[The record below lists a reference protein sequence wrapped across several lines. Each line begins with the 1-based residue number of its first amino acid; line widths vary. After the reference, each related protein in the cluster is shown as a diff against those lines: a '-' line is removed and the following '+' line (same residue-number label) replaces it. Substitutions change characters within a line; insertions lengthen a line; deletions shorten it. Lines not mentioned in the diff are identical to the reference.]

1 MADKPDPKDFMLQNM
16 DGQTLTR
23 LPGQING
30 YDFVIANLN
39 KCNVYL
45 LDYSAQ
51 ITIDDCYDCNFYM
64 GPVEGSIFFRDCENC
79 TVSAS
84 SAQFRMKNCK
94 GFDCYLFAASDPSI
108 EYSENLRFAP
118 LNLSYP
124 DQDLHFRSAK
134 LDMGTNYWSQVFDF
148 NKKEGET
155 HWSLLPPDEF
165 MEKSYPQEG
174 MNSPVNPISR
184 STTYGGTDESQII
197 VGSQAQSDNMGD
209 IQSFD
214 FSATQEQAEAM
225 IASQSDDPFGSATPI
240 DDDPFSSGG
249 PSAGDPFGSS
259 QQGSDPFSGPPVFE
273 ASSGAE
279 PFMPSAEMSQMS
291 MASSET
297 DEEELERQ
305 RQRELENQL
314 RMQALYEREEAERR
328 TKDEKRNT
336 ATEQLAAWLA
346 QRNKSIESKKDYNR
360 QQEQVFA
367 EAKKAGT
374 AEASWKRVVTMIDFK
389 EQTDAKDRTRLRSV
403 LMAKKSE
410 G

>member
-1 MADKPDPKDFMLQNM
+1 
-16 DGQTLTR
+16 
-23 LPGQING
+23 
-30 YDFVIANLN
+30 
-39 KCNVYL
+39 
-45 LDYSAQ
+45 
-51 ITIDDCYDCNFYM
+51 
-64 GPVEGSIFFRDCENC
+64 
-79 TVSAS
+79 
-84 SAQFRMKNCK
+84 
-94 GFDCYLFAASDPSI
+94 
-108 EYSENLRFAP
+108 
-118 LNLSYP
+118 
-124 DQDLHFRSAK
+124 
-134 LDMGTNYWSQVFDF
+134 
-148 NKKEGET
+148 
-155 HWSLLPPDEF
+155 
-165 MEKSYPQEG
+165 
-174 MNSPVNPISR
+174 
-184 STTYGGTDESQII
+184 
-197 VGSQAQSDNMGD
+197 
-209 IQSFD
+209 
-214 FSATQEQAEAM
+214 M

-360 QQEQVFA
+360 QQE
-367 EAKKAGT
+367 
-374 AEASWKRVVTMIDFK
+374 
-389 EQTDAKDRTRLRSV
+389 
-403 LMAKKSE
+403 
-410 G
+410 